1 MDKLK
6 QMYLFIEDADLIEK
20 YLTIQGKVS
29 ADIKKELDREPVYNL
44 KKLKTKRKSR
54 GNEVTDFYDK
64 EIFNMDSNDTCLAII
79 SLESAIKKGDHY
91 YPQI

>member
-1 MDKLK
+1 M
-6 QMYLFIEDADLIEK
+6 
-20 YLTIQGKVS
+20 
-29 ADIKKELDREPVYNL
+29 
-44 KKLKTKRKSR
+44 KTKRKSR

-64 EIFNMDSNDTCLAII
+64 EIFNMDSNETCLAII